1 MFILTLAFVTEH
13 FLASENV
20 KQTCIFDI
28 TMKKKSSFTELLSCQ
43 SINVSKMRTDVRD

>member
-28 TMKKKSSFTELLSCQ
+28 TVKKK
-43 SINVSKMRTDVRD
+43 I